1 MNSPQWKAFGCFYE
15 RSNIEKS
22 FLNFPN
28 PKSYAKDR
36 KTCQKWLDNSKNGSL
51 PRKID
56 KYLWKRAD
64 LVCEDHF
71 APGNFDPINGAFVND
86 HWSSNLKLWSYCACS
101 SFSRLTQWR
110 CRANTGHIYTR
121 CPAEST
127 CDGFRFPLF
136 SHSQSQKPAATLLPF
151 TLAPSCRT
159 LNQNLFYIR
168 SDYLVLCIK
177 THTKR
182 RHSLPPSSR
191 LLNLDFEQT
200 WP

>member
-1 MNSPQWKAFGCFYE
+1 MTKYCHLHASCGWSNTIYVIDAKFCCFEFDLFRAQTCWFAFTNAIRKKDCSWRHRHQHHTPINSPQWKAFGCFYE

-36 KTCQKWLDNSKNGSL
+36 KTSQKWLDNPKNGSL

-71 APGNFDPINGAFVND
+71 APGSFDQINGAFVND
-86 HWSSNLKLWSYCACS
+86 HWFSNLKLWSYCACS

-136 SHSQSQKPAATLLPF
+136 SHS
-151 TLAPSCRT
+151 
-159 LNQNLFYIR
+159 
-168 SDYLVLCIK
+168 
-177 THTKR
+177 
-182 RHSLPPSSR
+182 
-191 LLNLDFEQT
+191 
-200 WP
+200 